1 MARLITRQEAARL
14 LDVSTQTVSNWIEKG
29 YIKAH
34 MLDNHLLVDR
44 ETIEQHFD
52 SLQDLAHLEKT
63 VKEKTEYLR
72 KEDFNLEFEIND
84 LLEARDRMKDE
95 RLYGVYRW
103 ITEYATMS
111 ADGLFTEQQQKIFHR
126 MIDNGS
132 ADYIG
137 KELGLSRSRV
147 VDTFFNC
154 LRKIA
159 KVIDLAKTQK
169 KWDEMEQENKRLT
182 LQNAS
187 LIQQL
192 NEYKANM
199 AAQTATPSIPEN
211 EAKIKLLGSNFEEF
225 AFSVRAT
232 NVLRGLGCVTMA
244 DVACLKKAD
253 LMNAKLCGKKTVE
266 DIEKLLAEHGL
277 SLGSKLQ
284 LLMHPSIK

>member
-1 MARLITRQEAARL
+1 MARLVTRQEAARL
-14 LDVSTQTVSNWIEKG
+14 LNVSTQTVSNWIEKG

-111 ADGLFTEQQQKIFHR
+111 ADSLFTEQQQKIFHR

-159 KVIDLAKTQK
+159 KVIDLAKTQE
-169 KWDEMEQENKRLT
+169 KWDEMEQENKRLK

-284 LLMHPSIK
+284 LLLHPSVK

>member
-159 KVIDLAKTQK
+159 KVIDLAKTQE
-169 KWDEMEQENKRLT
+169 KWDEMEQENKRLK

-266 DIEKLLAEHGL
+266 DIEKLLADHGL
-277 SLGSKLQ
+277 SLGSKLHF
-284 LLMHPSIK
+284 LLHPSVK

>member
-1 MARLITRQEAARL
+1 MSRLITRQEAARL

-44 ETIEQHFD
+44 QTIEQHFD
-52 SLQDLAHLEKT
+52 SLQEWAHLEKI
-63 VKEKTEYLR
+63 VAEKTEYLH
-72 KEDFNLEFEIND
+72 KEDMNLEYEIND
-84 LLEARDRMKDE
+84 LLEARDRMKDGP
-95 RLYGVYRW
+95 RGVYRW

-111 ADGLFTEQQQKIFHR
+111 ADGLFTEQQQKIFDR
-126 MIDNGS
+126 MISNGS

-147 VDTFFNC
+147 VDIFFKC

-159 KVIDLAKTQK
+159 KVIDLAKTQE

-199 AAQTATPSIPEN
+199 ATQTASPSIPEN
-211 EAKIKLLGSNFEEF
+211 EEKIKLLGSKFDDF
-225 AFSVRAT
+225 GFSVRAT

-244 DVACLKKAD
+244 DVACLKKED
-253 LMNAKLCGKKTVE
+253 LMNPKLCGKKTVE
-266 DIEKLLAEHGL
+266 DIGKLLAEHGL
-277 SLGSKLQ
+277 SLGSKLRF
-284 LLMHPSIK
+284 LL

>member
-1 MARLITRQEAARL
+1 MARLVTRQEAARL
-14 LDVSTQTVSNWIEKG
+14 LNVSTQTVSNWIEKG

-84 LLEARDRMKDE
+84 LLEARDRLKDE

-103 ITEYATMS
+103 IAEYATRS
-111 ADGLFTEQQQKIFHR
+111 ADGMFTEQQQKIFHR

-159 KVIDLAKTQK
+159 KVIDLAKTQE
-169 KWDEMEQENKRLT
+169 KWDEMEQENKRLK

-284 LLMHPSIK
+284 LLMHPSVK

>member
-1 MARLITRQEAARL
+1 MARLVTRQEAARL
-14 LDVSTQTVSNWIEKG
+14 LNVSTQTVSNWIEKG

-84 LLEARDRMKDE
+84 LLEARDRLKDE

-103 ITEYATMS
+103 IAEYATRS
-111 ADGLFTEQQQKIFHR
+111 ADGMFTEQQQKIFHR
-126 MIDNGS
+126 MMDNGS

-159 KVIDLAKTQK
+159 KVIDLAKTQE
-169 KWDEMEQENKRLT
+169 KWDEMEQENKRLK

-244 DVACLKKAD
+244 DVVCLKKAD

-266 DIEKLLAEHGL
+266 DIEKLLADHGL
-277 SLGSKLQ
+277 SLGSKLHF
-284 LLMHPSIK
+284 LLHPSVK

>member
-111 ADGLFTEQQQKIFHR
+111 ADGLLTEQQQKIFHR
-126 MIDNGS
+126 MINNGS

-159 KVIDLAKTQK
+159 KVIDLAKTQE
-169 KWDEMEQENKRLT
+169 KWDEMEQENKRLK
-182 LQNAS
+182 LQNTS

-266 DIEKLLAEHGL
+266 DIEKLLADHGL

-284 LLMHPSIK
+284 FLLHPSVK

>member
-1 MARLITRQEAARL
+1 MARLVKRQEAARL
-14 LDVSTQTVSNWIEKG
+14 LNVSTQTVSNWIEKG

-84 LLEARDRMKDE
+84 LLEARDRLKDE

-103 ITEYATMS
+103 IAEYATRS
-111 ADGLFTEQQQKIFHR
+111 ADGMFTEQQQKIFHR
-126 MIDNGS
+126 MMDNGS

-159 KVIDLAKTQK
+159 KVIDLAKTQE
-169 KWDEMEQENKRLT
+169 KWDEMEQENKRLK

>member
-1 MARLITRQEAARL
+1 MARLVTRQEAARL
-14 LDVSTQTVSNWIEKG
+14 LNVSTQTVSNWIEKG

-34 MLDNHLLVDR
+34 MLYNHLLVDR

-84 LLEARDRMKDE
+84 LLEARDRLKDE

-103 ITEYATMS
+103 IAEYATRS
-111 ADGLFTEQQQKIFHR
+111 ADGMFTEQQQKIFHR
-126 MIDNGS
+126 MMDNGS

-159 KVIDLAKTQK
+159 KVIDLAKTQE
-169 KWDEMEQENKRLT
+169 KWDEMEQENKRLK

-266 DIEKLLAEHGL
+266 DIEELLAEHGL

-284 LLMHPSIK
+284 LLLHPSVK

>member
-44 ETIEQHFD
+44 ETIVQHFD

-84 LLEARDRMKDE
+84 LLEARDRLKDD

-126 MIDNGS
+126 MINNGS

-159 KVIDLAKTQK
+159 KVIDLAKTQE
-169 KWDEMEQENKRLT
+169 KWDEMEQENKRLK

-266 DIEKLLAEHGL
+266 DIEKLLADHGL

-284 LLMHPSIK
+284 FLLHPSVK

>member
-1 MARLITRQEAARL
+1 MARLVTRQEAARL
-14 LDVSTQTVSNWIEKG
+14 LNVSTQTVSNWIEKG

-84 LLEARDRMKDE
+84 LLEARDRLKDE

-103 ITEYATMS
+103 IAEYATRS
-111 ADGLFTEQQQKIFHR
+111 ADGMFTEQQQKIFHR
-126 MIDNGS
+126 MMDNGS

-159 KVIDLAKTQK
+159 KVIDLAKTQE
-169 KWDEMEQENKRLT
+169 KWDEMEQENKRLK

-244 DVACLKKAD
+244 DVVCLKKAD

-284 LLMHPSIK
+284 LLMHPSVK

>member
-1 MARLITRQEAARL
+1 MARLVTRQEAARL
-14 LDVSTQTVSNWIEKG
+14 LNVSTQTVSNWIEKG

-84 LLEARDRMKDE
+84 LLEARDRLKDE

-103 ITEYATMS
+103 IAEYATRS
-111 ADGLFTEQQQKIFHR
+111 ADGMFTEQQQKIFHR
-126 MIDNGS
+126 MMDNGS

-159 KVIDLAKTQK
+159 KVIDLAKTQE
-169 KWDEMEQENKRLT
+169 KWDEMEQENKRLK

-225 AFSVRAT
+225 AFSVRAI

>member
-1 MARLITRQEAARL
+1 MARLVTRQEAARL
-14 LDVSTQTVSNWIEKG
+14 LNVSTQTVSNWIEKG

-84 LLEARDRMKDE
+84 LLEARDRLKDE

-103 ITEYATMS
+103 IAEYATRS
-111 ADGLFTEQQQKIFHR
+111 ADGMFTEQQQKIFHR
-126 MIDNGS
+126 MMDNGS

-159 KVIDLAKTQK
+159 KVIDLAKTQE
-169 KWDEMEQENKRLT
+169 KWDEMEQENKRLK

-266 DIEKLLAEHGL
+266 DIEKLMADHGL
-277 SLGSKLQ
+277 SLGSKLHF
-284 LLMHPSIK
+284 LLHPSVK

>member
-1 MARLITRQEAARL
+1 
-14 LDVSTQTVSNWIEKG
+14 
-29 YIKAH
+29 
-34 MLDNHLLVDR
+34 
-44 ETIEQHFD
+44 
-52 SLQDLAHLEKT
+52 
-63 VKEKTEYLR
+63 
-72 KEDFNLEFEIND
+72 
-84 LLEARDRMKDE
+84 MKDE

-159 KVIDLAKTQK
+159 KVIDLAKTQE
-169 KWDEMEQENKRLT
+169 KWDEMEQENKRLK

-284 LLMHPSIK
+284 LLLHPSVK

>member
-14 LDVSTQTVSNWIEKG
+14 LNVSTQTVSNWIEKG

-52 SLQDLAHLEKT
+52 SLQDLAHLEKA

-159 KVIDLAKTQK
+159 KVIDLAKTQE
-169 KWDEMEQENKRLT
+169 KWDEMEQENKRLK

>member
-1 MARLITRQEAARL
+1 MARLISRQEAARL

-52 SLQDLAHLEKT
+52 SLQEWAHLEKI
-63 VKEKTEYLR
+63 VAEKTEYLH
-72 KEDFNLEFEIND
+72 KEDMNLEYEIND
-84 LLEARDRMKDE
+84 LLEARDRMKDGP
-95 RLYGVYRW
+95 RGVYRW
-103 ITEYATMS
+103 ITEYVTWS
-111 ADGLFTEQQQKIFHR
+111 VDGLFTEQQQKIFDR
-126 MIDNGS
+126 MISNGN
-132 ADYIG
+132 AAYIG

-147 VDTFFNC
+147 VDIFFKC

-159 KVIDLAKTQK
+159 KVIDLAKTQE
-169 KWDEMEQENKRLT
+169 KWDEMEQENKRLK

-192 NEYKANM
+192 NECKANI
-199 AAQTATPSIPEN
+199 AAQTATPSTPEN
-211 EAKIKLLGSNFEEF
+211 EAKIKLLGSKFDDF
-225 AFSVRAT
+225 GFSVRAT

-284 LLMHPSIK
+284 FLLHPSVK

>member
-1 MARLITRQEAARL
+1 MARLVTRQEAARL
-14 LDVSTQTVSNWIEKG
+14 LNVSTQTVSNWIEKG

-84 LLEARDRMKDE
+84 LLEARDRLKDE

-103 ITEYATMS
+103 IAEYATRS
-111 ADGLFTEQQQKIFHR
+111 ADGMFTEQQQKILHR
-126 MIDNGS
+126 MMDNGS

-159 KVIDLAKTQK
+159 KVIDLAKTQE
-169 KWDEMEQENKRLT
+169 KWDEMEQENKRLK

-284 LLMHPSIK
+284 LLMHPSVK

>member
-1 MARLITRQEAARL
+1 MARLVTRQEAARL
-14 LDVSTQTVSNWIEKG
+14 LNVSTQTVSNWIEKG

-84 LLEARDRMKDE
+84 LLEARDRLKDE

-103 ITEYATMS
+103 IADYATRS
-111 ADGLFTEQQQKIFHR
+111 ADGMFTEQQQKIFHR
-126 MIDNGS
+126 MMDNGS

-159 KVIDLAKTQK
+159 KVIDLAKTQE
-169 KWDEMEQENKRLT
+169 KWDEMEQENKRLK

-284 LLMHPSIK
+284 LLMHPSVK

>member
-63 VKEKTEYLR
+63 VKEKIEYLR

-159 KVIDLAKTQK
+159 KVIDLAKTQG
-169 KWDEMEQENKRLT
+169 KWDEMEQENKRLK

-192 NEYKANM
+192 NEYKADM

-211 EAKIKLLGSNFEEF
+211 EAKIKVLGSKFDDF
-225 AFSVRAT
+225 GFSVRAT

-266 DIEKLLAEHGL
+266 DIEKLLADHGL
-277 SLGSKLQ
+277 SLGSKLHF
-284 LLMHPSIK
+284 LLHPSVK

>member
-14 LDVSTQTVSNWIEKG
+14 LNVSTQTVSNWIEKG

-159 KVIDLAKTQK
+159 KVIDLAKTQE
-169 KWDEMEQENKRLT
+169 KWDEMEQENKRLK

-284 LLMHPSIK
+284 LLLHPSVK

>member
-14 LDVSTQTVSNWIEKG
+14 LNVSTQTVSNWIEKG

-52 SLQDLAHLEKT
+52 SLQDLAHLEKA

-159 KVIDLAKTQK
+159 KVIDLAKTQE
-169 KWDEMEQENKRLT
+169 KWDEMEQENKRLK
-182 LQNAS
+182 LQNAT

>member
-159 KVIDLAKTQK
+159 KVIDLAKTQE
-169 KWDEMEQENKRLT
+169 KWDEMEQENKRLK

-253 LMNAKLCGKKTVE
+253 LLNAKLCGKKTVE
-266 DIEKLLAEHGL
+266 DIEKLLADHGL
-277 SLGSKLQ
+277 SLGSKLHF
-284 LLMHPSIK
+284 LLHPSVK

>member
-1 MARLITRQEAARL
+1 MARLVTRQEAARL
-14 LDVSTQTVSNWIEKG
+14 LNVSTQTVSNWIEKG

-84 LLEARDRMKDE
+84 LLEARDRLKDE

-103 ITEYATMS
+103 IAEYATRS
-111 ADGLFTEQQQKIFHR
+111 ADGMFTEQQQKIFHR

-159 KVIDLAKTQK
+159 KVIDLAKTQE
-169 KWDEMEQENKRLT
+169 KWDEMEQENKRLK

-266 DIEKLLAEHGL
+266 DIEKLLADHGL
-277 SLGSKLQ
+277 SLGSKLHF
-284 LLMHPSIK
+284 LLHPSVK

>member
-159 KVIDLAKTQK
+159 KVIDLAKTQE
-169 KWDEMEQENKRLT
+169 KWDEMEQENKRLK

-284 LLMHPSIK
+284 LLMHPSVK

>member
-111 ADGLFTEQQQKIFHR
+111 ADSLFTEQQQKIFHR
-126 MIDNGS
+126 MMDNGS

-159 KVIDLAKTQK
+159 KVIDLAKTQE
-169 KWDEMEQENKRLT
+169 KWDEMEQENKRLK

-284 LLMHPSIK
+284 LLLHPSVK

>member
-1 MARLITRQEAARL
+1 M
-14 LDVSTQTVSNWIEKG
+14 
-29 YIKAH
+29 
-34 MLDNHLLVDR
+34 
-44 ETIEQHFD
+44 
-52 SLQDLAHLEKT
+52 
-63 VKEKTEYLR
+63 R

-111 ADGLFTEQQQKIFHR
+111 TEGLFTEQQHKIYHG
-126 MIDNGS
+126 MIDRGS
-132 ADYIG
+132 ADCIA
-137 KELGLSRSRV
+137 KELGLSRSKV

-159 KVIDLAKTQK
+159 KVIDLAKAQE
-169 KWDEMEQENKRLT
+169 KWNEMELENKRLK
-182 LQNAS
+182 LQNAL

-192 NEYKANM
+192 NEYKVNM
-199 AAQTATPSIPEN
+199 ATQTAIPSIPEN
-211 EAKIKLLGSNFEEF
+211 EAKIKLLGCKFDDF
-225 AFSVRAT
+225 GFSVRAT
-232 NVLRGLGCVTMA
+232 NVLRSLGCVTMA

-266 DIEKLLAEHGL
+266 DIEKLLADHGL

-284 LLMHPSIK
+284 FLLHPSIK

>member
-52 SLQDLAHLEKT
+52 SLQEWAHLEKA
-63 VKEKTEYLR
+63 VEEKTEYLR

-84 LLEARDRMKDE
+84 LLEARDRLKDD

-126 MIDNGS
+126 MINNGS

-159 KVIDLAKTQK
+159 KVIDLAKTQE
-169 KWDEMEQENKRLT
+169 KWDEMEQENKRLK

-266 DIEKLLAEHGL
+266 DIEKLLADHGL

-284 LLMHPSIK
+284 FLLHPSVK

>member
-1 MARLITRQEAARL
+1 MARLISRQEAARL

-29 YIKAH
+29 YIRGH
-34 MLDNHLLVDR
+34 MMDNHLLVDR
-44 ETIEQHFD
+44 ETIEQHLD
-52 SLQDLAHLEKT
+52 SLKDWAYLEKT
-63 VKEKTEYLR
+63 VEEKREYLHN
-72 KEDFNLEFEIND
+72 EDFKLEFEIND
-84 LLEARDRMKDE
+84 LLEARDRLKDGP
-95 RLYGVYRW
+95 YGVYRW
-103 ITEYATMS
+103 IAEYATRCT
-111 ADGLFTEQQQKIFHR
+111 DGLFTEQQHKIYYGMLNR
-126 MIDNGS
+126 GS
-132 ADYIG
+132 ADCIA
-137 KELGLSRSRV
+137 KELGLSRSKV

-159 KVIDLAKTQK
+159 KVMELAETQE
-169 KWDEMEQENKRLT
+169 KWDELEQENKRLK

-192 NEYKANM
+192 NEYKVNM
-199 AAQTATPSIPEN
+199 AAQTATPSNPEN
-211 EAKIKLLGSNFEEF
+211 EAKIKLLGSKFDDF
-225 AFSVRAT
+225 GFSVRAT

-284 LLMHPSIK
+284 FLLHPSVK

>member
-1 MARLITRQEAARL
+1 MARLVTRQEAARL

-111 ADGLFTEQQQKIFHR
+111 ADSLFTEQQQKIFHR

-159 KVIDLAKTQK
+159 KVIDLAKTQE
-169 KWDEMEQENKRLT
+169 KWDEMEQENKRLK

-284 LLMHPSIK
+284 LLLHPSVK

>member
-1 MARLITRQEAARL
+1 MARLVTRQEAARL
-14 LDVSTQTVSNWIEKG
+14 LNVSTQTVSNWIEKG

-84 LLEARDRMKDE
+84 LLEARDRLKDE

-103 ITEYATMS
+103 IAEYATRS
-111 ADGLFTEQQQKIFHR
+111 ADGMFTEQQQKIFHR
-126 MIDNGS
+126 MMDNGS

-159 KVIDLAKTQK
+159 KVIDLAKTQE
-169 KWDEMEQENKRLT
+169 KWDEMEQENKRLK

-266 DIEKLLAEHGL
+266 DIEKLLAEHRL

-284 LLMHPSIK
+284 LLMHPSVK

>member
-14 LDVSTQTVSNWIEKG
+14 LNVSTQTVSNWIEKG

-84 LLEARDRMKDE
+84 LLEARDRLKDE

-103 ITEYATMS
+103 IAEYATRS
-111 ADGLFTEQQQKIFHR
+111 ADGMFTEQQQKIFHR
-126 MIDNGS
+126 MMDNGS

-159 KVIDLAKTQK
+159 KVIDLAKTQE
-169 KWDEMEQENKRLT
+169 KWDEMEQENKRLK

-284 LLMHPSIK
+284 LLMHPSVK

>member
-14 LDVSTQTVSNWIEKG
+14 LNVSTQTVSNWIEKG

-84 LLEARDRMKDE
+84 LLEARDRLKDE

-103 ITEYATMS
+103 IAEYATRS
-111 ADGLFTEQQQKIFHR
+111 ADGMFTEQQQKIFHR
-126 MIDNGS
+126 MMDNGS

-159 KVIDLAKTQK
+159 KVIDLAKTQE
-169 KWDEMEQENKRLT
+169 KWDEMEQENKRLK

-266 DIEKLLAEHGL
+266 DIEKLLADHGL

-284 LLMHPSIK
+284 FLLHPSVK

>member
-1 MARLITRQEAARL
+1 MARLVTRQEAARL
-14 LDVSTQTVSNWIEKG
+14 LNVSTQTVSNWIEKG

-84 LLEARDRMKDE
+84 LLEARDRLKDE

-103 ITEYATMS
+103 IAEYATRS
-111 ADGLFTEQQQKIFHR
+111 ADGMFTEQQQKIFHR
-126 MIDNGS
+126 MMDNGS

-159 KVIDLAKTQK
+159 KVIDLAKTQE
-169 KWDEMEQENKRLT
+169 KWDEMEQENKRLK

-232 NVLRGLGCVTMA
+232 NVLRGLGCVTIA

-284 LLMHPSIK
+284 LLMHPSVK

>member
-1 MARLITRQEAARL
+1 MARLISRQEAARL

-34 MLDNHLLVDR
+34 MLDNHLMVDK
-44 ETIEQHFD
+44 ETIEYHFD
-52 SLQDLAHLEKT
+52 SLQDWAHLEKT
-63 VKEKTEYLR
+63 VEEKTEYLR

-111 ADGLFTEQQQKIFHR
+111 TEGLFTEQQHKIYHG
-126 MIDNGS
+126 MIDRGS
-132 ADYIG
+132 ADCIA
-137 KELGLSRSRV
+137 KELGLSRSKV

-159 KVIDLAKTQK
+159 KVIDLAKAQE
-169 KWDEMEQENKRLT
+169 KWNEMELENKRLK
-182 LQNAS
+182 LQNAL

-192 NEYKANM
+192 NEYKVNM
-199 AAQTATPSIPEN
+199 ATQTAIPSIPEN
-211 EAKIKLLGSNFEEF
+211 EAKIKLLGCKFDDF
-225 AFSVRAT
+225 GFSVRAT

-266 DIEKLLAEHGL
+266 DIEKLLADHGL

-284 LLMHPSIK
+284 FLLHPSIK

>member
-1 MARLITRQEAARL
+1 MARLISKQEAARL

-34 MLDNHLLVDR
+34 MLDNHLMVDR

-52 SLQDLAHLEKT
+52 SLRDWAYLEKT
-63 VKEKTEYLR
+63 IEEKTEYLR
-72 KEDFNLEFEIND
+72 KEDNNLEFEIND
-84 LLEARDRMKDE
+84 LLEARDRLKDE
-95 RLYGVYRW
+95 RLYGLYRW
-103 ITEYATMS
+103 IAKYATRCT
-111 ADGLFTEQQQKIFHR
+111 DGLFTEQQNKIYHR
-126 MIDNGS
+126 MIDIGS
-132 ADYIG
+132 ADCIA
-137 KELGLSRSRV
+137 KELGLSRSKV
-147 VDTFFNC
+147 VETFINC
-154 LRKIA
+154 LLKIS
-159 KVIDLAKTQK
+159 KVMELAETQE
-169 KWDEMEQENKRLT
+169 KWDQLEQENKRLK

-192 NEYKANM
+192 NEYKVNM
-199 AAQTATPSIPEN
+199 AAQTATPSTPEN
-211 EAKIKLLGSNFEEF
+211 EEKIKLLGTKLDDFG
-225 AFSVRAT
+225 FSVRAV

-284 LLMHPSIK
+284 FLLQPSVK

>member
-44 ETIEQHFD
+44 ETIEYHFD
-52 SLQDLAHLEKT
+52 SLQDWAHLEKT
-63 VKEKTEYLR
+63 VEEKTEYLR
-72 KEDFNLEFEIND
+72 KADFNLEFEIND
-84 LLEARDRMKDE
+84 LLEARDRLKDD

-126 MIDNGS
+126 MINNGS

-159 KVIDLAKTQK
+159 KVIDLAKTQE
-169 KWDEMEQENKRLT
+169 KWDEMEQENKRLK

-199 AAQTATPSIPEN
+199 AAQTTTPSIPEN

-284 LLMHPSIK
+284 LLMHPSVK

>member
-1 MARLITRQEAARL
+1 MARLVTRQEAARL
-14 LDVSTQTVSNWIEKG
+14 LNVSTQTVSNWIEKG

-84 LLEARDRMKDE
+84 LLEARDRLKDE

-103 ITEYATMS
+103 IAEYATRS
-111 ADGLFTEQQQKIFHR
+111 ADGMFTEQQQKIFHR
-126 MIDNGS
+126 MMDNGS

-159 KVIDLAKTQK
+159 KVIDLAKTQE
-169 KWDEMEQENKRLT
+169 KWDEMEQENKRLK
-182 LQNAS
+182 LQNAT

>member
-1 MARLITRQEAARL
+1 MARLVTRQEAARL
-14 LDVSTQTVSNWIEKG
+14 LNVSTQTVSNWIEKG

-159 KVIDLAKTQK
+159 KVIDLAKTQE
-169 KWDEMEQENKRLT
+169 KWDEMEQENKRLK

-284 LLMHPSIK
+284 LLLHPSVK